1 MVVCV
6 QVASTREWVLITDTL
21 LSLEEVTDWVVRES
35 CGAVVT
41 FCGTVRNSST
51 TGHEIV
57 ALEYETS
64 EELATSR
71 IGTVIREA
79 RSRWPTIEAVAVHH
93 RVGRV
98 ERQGFVVVVA
108 VSAPHRGEAFEAAQF
123 CIDTVKT
130 TVPMW
135 KREIWDGGSVWSQ
148 EAQPI
153 VDVEHQ

>member
-1 MVVCV
+1 M
-6 QVASTREWVLITDTL
+6 ITEDPLTVDE
-21 LSLEEVTDWVVRES
+21 LSHWVVRDR

-41 FCGTVRNSST
+41 FCGTVRSSSS
-51 TGHEIV
+51 TGHEIL

-71 IGTVIREA
+71 IGLVVDEA
-79 RSRWPTIEAVAVHH
+79 RVRWPSIEAVAVHH

-98 ERQGFVVVVA
+98 DLQGVVVVVA
-108 VSAPHRGEAFEAAQF
+108 VSAPHRGEAFDAAQY

-135 KREIWDGGSVWSQ
+135 KREIWEGGSHWS
-148 EAQPI
+148 EDAQPI
-153 VDVEHQ
+153 VDVQPR